1 MISLDF
7 QLSGTAADS
16 EPQMSSDEEKVPAKL
31 NKVLGAVEM
40 TARKIQFL
48 DIKN

>member
-1 MISLDF
+1 
-7 QLSGTAADS
+7 
-16 EPQMSSDEEKVPAKL
+16 MSSDEEKVPAKL